1 MLEPEVYKRT
11 VTFPVNPEDSQ
22 LVDLNFVRA
31 CLAVAVKHLGLVEQV
46 AKLPASKQ
54 ARAAESDSCWGPEDC
69 VPANPSIWPAAWTP
83 LRAWW
88 FRGLPQPVASV
99 VGELY
104 GRFVV
109 DYSSEPCEFQ
119 CNDRAALFIMFTMFS
134 R

>member
-1 MLEPEVYKRT
+1 VLEPEVYKRT

-69 VPANPSIWPAAWTP
+69 VPANPA
-83 LRAWW
+83 
-88 FRGLPQPVASV
+88 
-99 VGELY
+99 Y
-104 GRFVV
+104 GRLRGPHFVRGGSGASPILLHLWLGNSMA
-109 DYSSEPCEFQ
+109 D
-119 CNDRAALFIMFTMFS
+119 LW
-134 R
+134 